1 MTKKHRFFVDERL
14 GCIAV
19 RDRQHPK
26 YSKDYPGLHFDT
38 VDVICYIHGTRNEKN
53 DWVISDRDRLLCQQR
68 ADYLNSI
75 FEPNVNKGQTLF
87 EIYAEEHLTPSAS
100 VQERAKEIWTK
111 YVVNAPG
118 PKDKP
123 IIDSEM
129 VISAMLDLAGA
140 SGNGMQWVKASERI
154 PDGIRVPVK
163 YNGNYNVIYKTGDG
177 YAFDDHEGMRVFPED
192 WGNILW
198 LDESHS
204 MQGEVDR
211 LRDDDKEFITDA
223 LNAYWHE
230 ANARLLLTD
239 LGDIERKNY
248 ERQLSRSKELME
260 ALTK

>member
-1 MTKKHRFFVDERL
+1 MTKEIEEKVKEHAKMLQHEFVHGRMINIL
-14 GCIAV
+14 AIAENMAEFV
-19 RDRQHPK
+19 
-26 YSKDYPGLHFDT
+26 YSL
-38 VDVICYIHGTRNEKN
+38 
-53 DWVISDRDRLLCQQR
+53 
-68 ADYLNSI
+68 
-75 FEPNVNKGQTLF
+75 
-87 EIYAEEHLTPSAS
+87 LTPSGD
-100 VQERAKEIWTK
+100 VQERAKE
-111 YVVNAPG
+111 YVIKKHSKASNEPWFQA
-118 PKDKP
+118 DQ
-123 IIDSEM
+123 DEM
-129 VISAMLDLAGA
+129 DAYLAGA

-198 LDESHS
+198 LDEPHS
-204 MQGEVDR
+204 MQGEVGR

-260 ALTK
+260 ALTKYPKIEIEDADKRIERGEDGWG

>member
-1 MTKKHRFFVDERL
+1 MTKEIEEKVKEHAKMLQHEFVHGRMINIL
-14 GCIAV
+14 AIAENMAE
-19 RDRQHPK
+19 
-26 YSKDYPGLHFDT
+26 F
-38 VDVICYIHGTRNEKN
+38 IH
-53 DWVISDRDRLLCQQR
+53 SL
-68 ADYLNSI
+68 
-75 FEPNVNKGQTLF
+75 
-87 EIYAEEHLTPSAS
+87 LTPSAS
-100 VQERAKEIWTK
+100 VQERAKEFK
-111 YVVNAPG
+111 YADLRNAG
-118 PKDKP
+118 NSYADNQWKDEKDFLKQEYAATDF
-123 IIDSEM
+123 IEGGM
-129 VISAMLDLAGA
+129 WVYKAYLAGA
-140 SGNGMQWVKASERI
+140 AGNGMQWVKASERI

-198 LDESHS
+198 LDEPHS
-204 MQGEVDR
+204 MQGEVGR

-260 ALTK
+260 ALTKYPKIEIEDADKRIERGEDGWG